1 MTKILFHSREDLP
14 FISIVHSNEGFGRVL
29 SIHNRNWKIEFS
41 RADKVIDLDIVNA
54 LNEGIVE
61 FRKVDKDLLNSTLKI
76 GSLVKHPNNGLGV
89 IIGEKSDDEII
100 VLFECEIKC
109 IQYGKPKYGLKF
121 SNPNSINYNRFF
133 SFENK
138 LPTKY
143 DFNSK
148 KYMLSVIQIY
158 HKDYGNGI
166 VIGLKGD
173 KISIRFATFTETFDL
188 KYSLENK
195 ILKLFGANQ
204 IRFQDSMIGNLL
216 GRKYVDRQKQ
226 QGIILAVRENKVLVY
241 ISGKLS
247 WLNFGRAINREN
259 IRFEQSDLKCIT
271 YSRGNSK
278 KTINSMT
285 LYDFNSKEYMLSVIQ
300 IYHKD
305 YGNGAVIGLE
315 GDKISI
321 IFDAFMETFDLKYS
335 LENKIL
341 KLFGANQIRFQDSM
355 IGNLLGRKYVDR
367 QKQQG
372 IILAVKENKVLVYIS
387 GELSWLNLGRAINR
401 ETIRFKQS
409 DLKCITNSSEN
420 SKKTI
425 NSMTLLSVRDSYHQN
440 LESTKQQNTLSIV
453 PQSQYRDLREF
464 HPFLGDKDRVLS
476 VPCYY
481 GKSKLYLMGW
491 HILNGKLKIRW
502 KPDHDRAER
511 WRSSMICIDRR
522 SKKIFFQGDIYFNSP
537 GSHPIFLRDLRF
549 TSDLSEFQFRKTKGI
564 LAEFLNLVSREKKII
579 QLRDLDR

>member
-226 QGIILAVRENKVLVY
+226 QGIILAV
-241 ISGKLS
+241 
-247 WLNFGRAINREN
+247 
-259 IRFEQSDLKCIT
+259 
-271 YSRGNSK
+271 
-278 KTINSMT
+278 
-285 LYDFNSKEYMLSVIQ
+285 
-300 IYHKD
+300 
-305 YGNGAVIGLE
+305 
-315 GDKISI
+315 
-321 IFDAFMETFDLKYS
+321 
-335 LENKIL
+335 
-341 KLFGANQIRFQDSM
+341 
-355 IGNLLGRKYVDR
+355 
-367 QKQQG
+367 
-372 IILAVKENKVLVYIS
+372 KENKVLVYIS

-425 NSMTLLSVRDSYHQN
+425 NSMTLLSVRESYHQN